1 MKYSCFSSGLRH
13 FHEPLKCTKYAFVSN
28 LHVLSLVARLN
39 FCQGTW
45 VSQTLC
51 YSLQIVA
58 TAWSKGCV
66 RLIFSHVIRE
76 VRHLVIF
83 TVFAVA
89 QFDCTPLFCVS
100 LLWRLVMVKIVVK
113 VMVKVMV
120 NDAR

>member
-1 MKYSCFSSGLRH
+1 M
-13 FHEPLKCTKYAFVSN
+13 
-28 LHVLSLVARLN
+28 
-39 FCQGTW
+39 
-45 VSQTLC
+45 
-51 YSLQIVA
+51 
-58 TAWSKGCV
+58 

-89 QFDCTPLFCVS
+89 QIDCTPLFCVS